1 MHTGTRGIRRAIECG
16 VKSIEHGNLV
26 DEPTLQLMKE
36 KGVWLSPQVSV
47 YTFIPHGYTE
57 DQAAKHRQ
65 AYAGLDNVF
74 KTAKK
79 IGFENI
85 VFGSD
90 IITDMAMV
98 RRMPEEL
105 THCAKWF
112 TPAEVLKQAT
122 YNGGELLQLSKRHN
136 PGRVGLIEEGA
147 LAATLLVDGN
157 PLEDLSLMTKPHEK
171 LLVIMKDGH
180 IVKQEGI

>member
-98 RRMPEEL
+98 RRAPKEL
-105 THCAKWF
+105 THRAKWF

-122 YNGGELLQLSKRHN
+122 YNGGELLQLSKWYN
-136 PGRVGLIEEGA
+136 PAGLDWWKKA
-147 LAATLLVDGN
+147 PWLT
-157 PLEDLSLMTKPHEK
+157 HCW
-171 LLVIMKDGH
+171 
-180 IVKQEGI
+180 